1 MKTFHHLCR
10 LWDSTLTVFCSDNGG
25 KPVYGGYNWP
35 LRGTKQTLW
44 EGGVR
49 STGFVHGKILERKGA
64 KCDGLLHIS
73 DFFPTLINL
82 AGKFNLFC
90 PMICKEVVQEGFFF
104 WWALTS
110 CFRLE
115 QSEHTRETHGR
126 DTRARLIRTD
136 FCFCNK
142 LRVRTFLYNRAQAFA
157 WATCVIC
164 LFSWEIIVV
173 ILFGFVIRWYIWST
187 KSHPSWRLWCVEHHI
202 SWRSVSSH
210 RDLA

>member
-10 LWDSTLTVFCSDNGG
+10 LWDNTLTVFCSDNGG

-82 AGKFNLFC
+82 AGNFNLFC
-90 PMICKEVVQEGFFF
+90 PMICKEVVQEGFFLVSSYF
-104 WWALTS
+104 LFPSRTERA
-110 CFRLE
+110 
-115 QSEHTRETHGR
+115 HAR
-126 DTRARLIRTD
+126 DTRARHTYETHTD
-136 FCFCNK
+136 G
-142 LRVRTFLYNRAQAFA
+142 FLFLQQ
-157 WATCVIC
+157 
-164 LFSWEIIVV
+164 
-173 ILFGFVIRWYIWST
+173 
-187 KSHPSWRLWCVEHHI
+187 VE
-202 SWRSVSSH
+202 SPNV
-210 RDLA
+210 LV